1 MFQDIL
7 LIDADSI
14 YFRMAMVTTKKNE
27 IRKGIKRTMD
37 EIKKN
42 CGINDYMCAVKGEG
56 NYRMRVDPN
65 YKGHRKSLEPEIK
78 AAVLYGLQHMIDEY
92 GAIPAHDME
101 ADDLVSIW
109 AYEMMAAG
117 QEPTIVAIDKDLLQI
132 PGWHYNFVKKDPP
145 RHITRDEA
153 NRLLMMQCLTGDTA
167 DNIKGLKG
175 VGPKKAEKILEDV
188 PMERRW
194 DKVKAAYREH
204 KASNLAN
211 DYILLKMLTSWSEY
225 DTDIL
230 GKYPIIEESKPD
242 EDTTSKPE
250 RETSECEHNVSQEQT
265 QNSSIQEVSD
275 GDPGRTEG
283 N

>member
-1 MFQDIL
+1 
-7 LIDADSI
+7 
-14 YFRMAMVTTKKNE
+14 MVTTKKNE
-27 IRKGIKRTMD
+27 IRQGIKRTID

-42 CGINDYMCAVKGEG
+42 CGVNDYMCAVKGEG
-56 NYRMRVDPN
+56 NFRMRVDPN
-65 YKGHRKSLEPEIK
+65 YKGHRKPLEPEIK
-78 AAVLYGLQHMIDEY
+78 AAVSYGLQHMIDEY

-109 AYEMMAAG
+109 AYEMMEAG
-117 QEPTIVAIDKDLLQI
+117 NEPTIVAIDKDLLQI

-145 RHITRDEA
+145 RYVDADEA

-175 VGPKKAEKILEDV
+175 IGPKKAEKILEGV

-204 KASNLAN
+204 KADNLAS
-211 DYILLKMLTSWSEY
+211 DYILLKMLQSWSEY
-225 DTDIL
+225 DNDIL
-230 GKYPIIEESKPD
+230 GKYPIIEESETD
-242 EDTTSKPE
+242 EDSTSKPE
-250 RETSECEHNVSQEQT
+250 REATECEHNVSQEPT
-265 QNSSIQEVSD
+265 QNSSVQEVSD
-275 GDPGRTEG
+275 GDTGRTEG

>member
-7 LIDADSI
+7 LIDADSL
-14 YFRMAMVTTKKNE
+14 YFRAGMVSTKKHE
-27 IRKGIKRTMD
+27 IRKIIKRTMD

-42 CGINDYMCAVKGEG
+42 CGVNNYMCAVKGEG
-56 NYRMRVDPN
+56 NFRMRVDPN
-65 YKGHRKSLEPEIK
+65 YKGHRKPLEPEVK
-78 AAVLYGLQHMIDEY
+78 AAVSYGLQHMIDEY

-109 AYEMMAAG
+109 AYEMMEAG
-117 QEPTIVAIDKDLLQI
+117 NEPTIVAIDKDLLQI

-145 RHITRDEA
+145 RYVDADEA
-153 NRLLMMQCLTGDTA
+153 NRLLMMQCLTGDSA

-175 VGPKKAEKILEDV
+175 IGPKKAEKILEGV

-204 KASNLAN
+204 KASNLES
-211 DYILLKMLTSWSEY
+211 DYILLKMLQSWSEY
-225 DTDIL
+225 DNDIL

-242 EDTTSKPE
+242 ENPTSKPE
-250 RETSECEHNVSQEQT
+250 REATECEHNVSQEPT
-265 QNSSIQEVSD
+265 QDSSVQKVSD
-275 GDPGRTEG
+275 GDTGRTEG